1 MGLRV
6 YEVQVVIFID
16 AARVDHAD
24 QAAGDRKGAHLAAGD
39 PPERRST
46 FPQPFS
52 ESELNRIDRI
62 FGGTFRFC
70 RRLSASPLPVGV
82 AVVL

>member
-6 YEVQVVIFID
+6 YEVQVFIFID
-16 AARVDHAD
+16 AARVNHAD

-52 ESELNRIDRI
+52 KIELNRINRI
-62 FGGTFRFC
+62 FGELFDFC
-70 RRLSASPLPVGV
+70 RRLLASRLPVGV